1 MAHEKEHDL
10 MTRRASLMILGG
22 MAAPAFAAELATKKA
37 LTLEVAKAMAA
48 AAEAFARKNNWNV
61 VIAILDDGGNLV
73 YLQRMDNVQI
83 GSIEVA
89 QRKGLS
95 AIKFKRPTKVFED
108 GVGGRPAL
116 LALPGAIPI
125 EGGLPIEHEG
135 QMLGAIGVSGVTSQQ
150 DGQIAKAGVD
160 ALASIVGR

>member
-1 MAHEKEHDL
+1 MVLAGL
-10 MTRRASLMILGG
+10 
-22 MAAPAFAAELATKKA
+22 AAPAFAAELATKKA
-37 LTLEVAKAMAA
+37 LTLEVAKEMAA

-95 AIKFKRPTKVFED
+95 AIKFKRPTKIFED
-108 GVGGRPAL
+108 GVASRPAL

-135 QMLGAIGVSGVTSQQ
+135 QILGAIGVSGVTSQQ

-160 ALASIVGR
+160 ALPRILGR